1 MTVPSVVMTL
11 MAEINLLGRAEAAE
25 EAYCDEETDQTE
37 AKNPKLG
44 LVEATSGC
52 LTVAT
57 DHDVTVASREEELNV
72 IAECKKILQEPTAGA
87 DAQTYSF
94 PPMSGNVDLRR
105 GETTVL
111 VKNLAKSHYSP
122 TLAQLAFRIGV
133 VMQYGGADQGV
144 FNKVK
149 SFITGMIP
157 NFGKEAEKGHRRKG
171 ILQQGNCQNRGK

>member
-1 MTVPSVVMTL
+1 METTERSQSVPAAARVVDAQASDFAQELRKVKQGFASSGMTVSSVVMRL
-11 MAEINLLGRAEAAE
+11 MAEINV
-25 EAYCDEETDQTE
+25 
-37 AKNPKLG
+37 LG

-57 DHDVTVASREEELNV
+57 DHDATISSREEELNV

-111 VKNLAKSHYSP
+111 LKNLAKSHYSP

-133 VMQYGGADQGV
+133 VMQYGGA
-144 FNKVK
+144 
-149 SFITGMIP
+149 ST
-157 NFGKEAEKGHRRKG
+157 R
-171 ILQQGNCQNRGK
+171 